1 MKSSVYY
8 CQHKLINKFG
18 LGMRLVLLSPPCLS
32 LDFLRGKSFT
42 LPSKLSGS
50 CWRWGGRGEGCPALS
65 KAGEGAH
72 VEHSRS
78 MSWLAPS
85 RFRGSETLPPRRN
98 LMTLLAALVLLT
110 SNLAFLAGGPCF
122 PPCVLECR
130 LLRLC
135 IFLEGVCSL
144 EQLSSPIDFVLSI
157 FAIFL

>member
-1 MKSSVYY
+1 MNR
-8 CQHKLINKFG
+8 LG
-18 LGMRLVLLSPPCLS
+18 LGMRLVSALTTMLVLRFPPRKILHFA
-32 LDFLRGKSFT
+32 LQVKWVMLEMG
-42 LPSKLSGS
+42 
-50 CWRWGGRGEGCPALS
+50 GGRGEGCPALS

-78 MSWLAPS
+78 TSWLAPS

-135 IFLEGVCSL
+135 VFLEGVCGL
-144 EQLSSPIDFVLSI
+144 EQLTSPVDFVLSI
-157 FAIFL
+157 FANFL